1 MTPRN
6 RRRVRK
12 WTLRASITINAAF
25 ALAIA
30 AVIAGVWL

>member
-1 MTPRN
+1 MTPRT

-12 WTLRASITINAAF
+12 WTLRAFIAINTAF

-30 AVIAGVWL
+30 AVIAGVRL

>member
-12 WTLRASITINAAF
+12 RTLRLFITINAAF
-25 ALAIA
+25 ALATA
-30 AVIAGVWL
+30 AVIAGVRL